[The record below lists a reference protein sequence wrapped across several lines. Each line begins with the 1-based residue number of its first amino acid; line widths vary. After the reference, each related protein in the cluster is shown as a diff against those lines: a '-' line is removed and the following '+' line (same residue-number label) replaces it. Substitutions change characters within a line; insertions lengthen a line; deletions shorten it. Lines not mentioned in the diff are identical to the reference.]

1 VSSGNARS
9 KHASLEAIFSD
20 TGPPMLSASLLAV
33 PHASKWLVMPAE
45 VRSLE
50 SWEEAPNHNHKD
62 QGIKDWGCIGKGSS
76 EDIDMAFGLHE
87 SI

>member
-1 VSSGNARS
+1 
-9 KHASLEAIFSD
+9 
-20 TGPPMLSASLLAV
+20 MLSASLLAV

>member
-1 VSSGNARS
+1 
-9 KHASLEAIFSD
+9 
-20 TGPPMLSASLLAV
+20 MLSASLLAV

-62 QGIKDWGCIGKGSS
+62 QWIKDWGCIGKGSS